1 MSNECQATAPK
12 DEGHQQARQ
21 AHLGTKGILTRS
33 GRCSVRKCSL
43 HKHEGLGISPRSPVF
58 RTVGLRH
65 VLAPKQQSPGEPLA
79 QSSGNQKDQG
89 VMRANSLFLSLLAQ
103 PPPTHPR
110 AGPWPFPAF
119 HFFSSVQVTLESTHL
134 LILLP
139 RRVPP
144 APIHHTSCSHARR
157 VPDAPMH
164 HTSCSH
170 ARTVPPAPTHS
181 ASRSHARY
189 L

>member
-33 GRCSVRKCSL
+33 GRCSVRKCSP
-43 HKHEGLGISPRSPVF
+43 HKHEGLGMSPRSPVF
-58 RTVGLRH
+58 GTVGLRH
-65 VLAPKQQSPGEPLA
+65 VLAPEQQSPGEPLA
-79 QSSGNQKDQG
+79 QSSGHQKDQG
-89 VMRANSLFLSLLAQ
+89 VMRDHGLFPSLLPP

-119 HFFSSVQVTLESTHL
+119 HFPSSIQVTLESTHL

-139 RRVPP
+139 CRVPP
-144 APIHHTSCSHARR
+144 
-157 VPDAPMH
+157 
-164 HTSCSH
+164 
-170 ARTVPPAPTHS
+170 
-181 ASRSHARY
+181 SRSHAQY
-189 L
+189 LLLP